1 MVLRKLKQLQDLGH
15 EIIIIIGDFTGKI
28 GDPTGKSRMRKFL
41 SDEEVL
47 QNAKTYEEQVFKIL
61 DKEKTTIKFNS
72 EWLSK
77 LTFGD
82 VLKLTASTTVARM
95 LEREDFKLRF
105 ENQRP
110 IYLNEFFYPLMQAFD
125 STAIEADI
133 EFGGTDQRF
142 NLLSGRN
149 LQKEIG
155 EEPQIVIKENGME
168 QTILQ
173 FVMDEIK
180 QNKRMIEDL
189 TKKQIEDEIQQG
201 NYNFNVQQIVH
212 DILQKLNN
220 QEVSLKDT
228 SSSHLSYMQIEY
240 YTLIAMACM
249 YGGMLGLT
257 AINNQLANMSAKGKR
272 VSVSPN
278 KKGILVLSSAL
289 GSYLVSLVGLAILLI
304 FLKFGLNVEFGSQW
318 LYIIILSLVGDL
330 AGISM
335 GIFIASVF
343 RVSEQAKTGINI
355 AISMFFSVLSG
366 MMGVTLKY
374 VIDKNIPIVN
384 LINPNNLITDGFYAL
399 YYYNTFNRYIRDIC
413 CLGVFIIVCLFIS
426 FRTLRRE
433 QYDYI

>member
-1 MVLRKLKQLQDLGH
+1 MKSLEEQLKIIKKGTLDIINEEELIKKLEKSIKENKPLKIKLGLDPSAPDIHLGHTVVLRKLKQLQDLGH

-61 DKEKTTIKFNS
+61 DKEKTTIEFNS

-155 EEPQIVIKENGME
+155 EEPQIVIMMPLIEGLDGK
-168 QTILQ
+168 
-173 FVMDEIK
+173 
-180 QNKRMIEDL
+180 NKMSKTL
-189 TKKQIEDEIQQG
+189 G
-201 NYNFNVQQIVH
+201 NYIGIYESAKSKYQKVMEIPDELIV
-212 DILQKLNN
+212 K
-220 QEVSLKDT
+220 
-228 SSSHLSYMQIEY
+228 Y
-240 YTLIAMACM
+240 YTL
-249 YGGMLGLT
+249 LT
-257 AINNQLANMSAKGKR
+257 DVDDEKIKEVEAKLKDESVNPRDIKMDLAREIVSLYHTEEEVEQAEERFKMIFQMGQKPKDIDTVNVSKEDFDLISTVVDKG
-272 VSVSPN
+272 
-278 KKGILVLSSAL
+278 
-289 GSYLVSLVGLAILLI
+289 LVSSKSEFRRLLLQGGIKINDKKITMEKDLPKEGEIVVQVGKK
-304 FLKFGLNVEFGSQW
+304 KF
-318 LYIIILSLVGDL
+318 
-330 AGISM
+330 M
-335 GIFIASVF
+335 
-343 RVSEQAKTGINI
+343 K
-355 AISMFFSVLSG
+355 
-366 MMGVTLKY
+366 
-374 VIDKNIPIVN
+374 
-384 LINPNNLITDGFYAL
+384 
-399 YYYNTFNRYIRDIC
+399 
-413 CLGVFIIVCLFIS
+413 IIVS
-426 FRTLRRE
+426 
-433 QYDYI
+433 

>member
-1 MVLRKLKQLQDLGH
+1 MKSLEEQLKIIKKGTLDIINEEELIKKLEKSIKENKPLKIKLGLDPSAPDIHLGHTVVLRKLKQLQDLGH

-61 DKEKTTIKFNS
+61 DKEKTAIKFNS

-155 EEPQIVIKENGME
+155 EEPQIVIMMPLIEGLDGK
-168 QTILQ
+168 
-173 FVMDEIK
+173 
-180 QNKRMIEDL
+180 NKMSKTL
-189 TKKQIEDEIQQG
+189 G
-201 NYNFNVQQIVH
+201 NYIGIYESAKSKYQKVMEIPDELIV
-212 DILQKLNN
+212 K
-220 QEVSLKDT
+220 
-228 SSSHLSYMQIEY
+228 Y
-240 YTLIAMACM
+240 YTL
-249 YGGMLGLT
+249 LT
-257 AINNQLANMSAKGKR
+257 DVDDEKIKEVEAKLKDESVNPRDIKMDLAREIVSLYHTEEEVEQAEERFKMIFQMGQKPKDMDTVNVSKEDFDLISTVVDKG
-272 VSVSPN
+272 
-278 KKGILVLSSAL
+278 
-289 GSYLVSLVGLAILLI
+289 LVSSKSEFRRLLLQGGIKINDKKITMEKDLPKEGEIVVQVGKK
-304 FLKFGLNVEFGSQW
+304 KF
-318 LYIIILSLVGDL
+318 
-330 AGISM
+330 M
-335 GIFIASVF
+335 
-343 RVSEQAKTGINI
+343 K
-355 AISMFFSVLSG
+355 
-366 MMGVTLKY
+366 
-374 VIDKNIPIVN
+374 
-384 LINPNNLITDGFYAL
+384 
-399 YYYNTFNRYIRDIC
+399 
-413 CLGVFIIVCLFIS
+413 IIVS
-426 FRTLRRE
+426 
-433 QYDYI
+433 

>member
-1 MVLRKLKQLQDLGH
+1 MKYLEEQLKIIKKGTLDIINEEELIKKLEKSIKENKPLKIKLGLDPSAPDIHLGHTVVLRKLKQLQDLGH

-82 VLKLTASTTVARM
+82 VLKLTGSTTVARM

-155 EEPQIVIKENGME
+155 EEPQIVIMMPLIEGLDGK
-168 QTILQ
+168 
-173 FVMDEIK
+173 
-180 QNKRMIEDL
+180 NKMSKTL
-189 TKKQIEDEIQQG
+189 G
-201 NYNFNVQQIVH
+201 NYIGIYESAKSKYQKVMEIPDELIV
-212 DILQKLNN
+212 K
-220 QEVSLKDT
+220 
-228 SSSHLSYMQIEY
+228 Y
-240 YTLIAMACM
+240 YTL
-249 YGGMLGLT
+249 LT
-257 AINNQLANMSAKGKR
+257 DVDDEKIKEVEANLKDKNVNPRDIKMDLAR
-272 VSVSPN
+272 
-278 KKGILVLSSAL
+278 
-289 GSYLVSLVGLAILLI
+289 
-304 FLKFGLNVEFGSQW
+304 E
-318 LYIIILSLVGDL
+318 ILSLYHTEEEV
-330 AGISM
+330 
-335 GIFIASVF
+335 
-343 RVSEQAKTGINI
+343 EQAEERFKMIFQMGQKPKDMDTVNVSKEDFDLISTVVDKGLVSSKSEFRRLLLQGGIKIN
-355 AISMFFSVLSG
+355 
-366 MMGVTLKY
+366 
-374 VIDKNIPIVN
+374 DKKITMEKDLPKEGEIVVQV
-384 LINPNNLITDGFYAL
+384 GKKKFMK
-399 YYYNTFNRYIRDIC
+399 
-413 CLGVFIIVCLFIS
+413 IIVS
-426 FRTLRRE
+426 
-433 QYDYI
+433 

>member
-1 MVLRKLKQLQDLGH
+1 MKSLEEQLKIIKKGTLDIINEEELIKKLEKSIKENKPLKIKLGLDPSAPDIHLGHTVVLRKLKQLQDLGH
-15 EIIIIIGDFTGKI
+15 EIIIISGDFTGKI

-155 EEPQIVIKENGME
+155 EEPQVVIMMPLIEGLDGK
-168 QTILQ
+168 
-173 FVMDEIK
+173 
-180 QNKRMIEDL
+180 NKMSKTL
-189 TKKQIEDEIQQG
+189 G
-201 NYNFNVQQIVH
+201 NYIGIYESAKSKYQKVMEIPDELIV
-212 DILQKLNN
+212 K
-220 QEVSLKDT
+220 
-228 SSSHLSYMQIEY
+228 Y
-240 YTLIAMACM
+240 YTL
-249 YGGMLGLT
+249 LT
-257 AINNQLANMSAKGKR
+257 DVDDEKIKEVEAKLKDKNVNPRDIKMDLAR
-272 VSVSPN
+272 
-278 KKGILVLSSAL
+278 
-289 GSYLVSLVGLAILLI
+289 
-304 FLKFGLNVEFGSQW
+304 E
-318 LYIIILSLVGDL
+318 ILSLYHTEEEV
-330 AGISM
+330 
-335 GIFIASVF
+335 
-343 RVSEQAKTGINI
+343 EQAEERFKMIFQMGQKPKDMDTVNVSKEDFDLISTVVDKGLVSSKSEFRRLLLQGGIKIN
-355 AISMFFSVLSG
+355 
-366 MMGVTLKY
+366 
-374 VIDKNIPIVN
+374 DKKITMEKDLPKEGEIVVQV
-384 LINPNNLITDGFYAL
+384 GKKKFMK
-399 YYYNTFNRYIRDIC
+399 
-413 CLGVFIIVCLFIS
+413 IVVK
-426 FRTLRRE
+426 
-433 QYDYI
+433 

>member
-1 MVLRKLKQLQDLGH
+1 MKSLEEQLKIIKKGTLDIINEEELIKKLEKSIKENKPLKIKLGLDPSAPDIHLGHTVVLRKLKQLQDLGH

-82 VLKLTASTTVARM
+82 VLKLTGSTTVARM

-155 EEPQIVIKENGME
+155 EEPQVVIMMPLIEGLDGK
-168 QTILQ
+168 
-173 FVMDEIK
+173 
-180 QNKRMIEDL
+180 NKMSKTL
-189 TKKQIEDEIQQG
+189 G
-201 NYNFNVQQIVH
+201 NYIGIYESAKSKYQKVMEIPDELIV
-212 DILQKLNN
+212 K
-220 QEVSLKDT
+220 
-228 SSSHLSYMQIEY
+228 Y
-240 YTLIAMACM
+240 YTL
-249 YGGMLGLT
+249 LT
-257 AINNQLANMSAKGKR
+257 DVDDEKIKEVEANLKDKNVNPRDIKMDLAR
-272 VSVSPN
+272 
-278 KKGILVLSSAL
+278 
-289 GSYLVSLVGLAILLI
+289 
-304 FLKFGLNVEFGSQW
+304 E
-318 LYIIILSLVGDL
+318 ILSLYHTEEAV
-330 AGISM
+330 
-335 GIFIASVF
+335 
-343 RVSEQAKTGINI
+343 EQAEERFKMIFQMGQKPKDMDTVNVSKENFDLISTVVDKGLVSSKSEFRRLLLQGGVKIN
-355 AISMFFSVLSG
+355 
-366 MMGVTLKY
+366 
-374 VIDKNIPIVN
+374 DKKITMEKDLPKEGEIVVQV
-384 LINPNNLITDGFYAL
+384 GKKKFMK
-399 YYYNTFNRYIRDIC
+399 
-413 CLGVFIIVCLFIS
+413 IIVS
-426 FRTLRRE
+426 
-433 QYDYI
+433 

>member
-1 MVLRKLKQLQDLGH
+1 MKSLEEQLKIIKKGTLDIINEEELIKKLDKSIKENKPLKIKLGLDPSAPDIHLGHTVVLRKLKQLQDLGH

-155 EEPQIVIKENGME
+155 EEPQIVIMMPLIEGLDGK
-168 QTILQ
+168 
-173 FVMDEIK
+173 
-180 QNKRMIEDL
+180 NKMSKTL
-189 TKKQIEDEIQQG
+189 G
-201 NYNFNVQQIVH
+201 NYIGIYESAKSKYQKVMEIPDELIV
-212 DILQKLNN
+212 K
-220 QEVSLKDT
+220 
-228 SSSHLSYMQIEY
+228 Y
-240 YTLIAMACM
+240 YTL
-249 YGGMLGLT
+249 LT
-257 AINNQLANMSAKGKR
+257 DVDDEKIKEVEAKLKDESVNPRDIKMDLAREIVSLYHTEEEVEQAEERFKMIFQMGQKPKDIDTVNISKEDFDLISTVVDKG
-272 VSVSPN
+272 
-278 KKGILVLSSAL
+278 
-289 GSYLVSLVGLAILLI
+289 LVSSKSEFRRLLLQGGIKINDKKITMEKDLPKEGEIVVQVGKK
-304 FLKFGLNVEFGSQW
+304 KF
-318 LYIIILSLVGDL
+318 
-330 AGISM
+330 M
-335 GIFIASVF
+335 
-343 RVSEQAKTGINI
+343 K
-355 AISMFFSVLSG
+355 
-366 MMGVTLKY
+366 
-374 VIDKNIPIVN
+374 
-384 LINPNNLITDGFYAL
+384 
-399 YYYNTFNRYIRDIC
+399 
-413 CLGVFIIVCLFIS
+413 IIVS
-426 FRTLRRE
+426 
-433 QYDYI
+433 

>member
-1 MVLRKLKQLQDLGH
+1 MKSLEEQLKIIKKGTLDIINEEELIKKLEKSIKENKPLKIKLGLDPSAPDIHLGHTVVLRKLKQLQDLGH

-155 EEPQIVIKENGME
+155 EEPQIVIMMPLIEGLDGK
-168 QTILQ
+168 
-173 FVMDEIK
+173 
-180 QNKRMIEDL
+180 NKMSKTL
-189 TKKQIEDEIQQG
+189 G
-201 NYNFNVQQIVH
+201 NYIGIYESAKSKYQKVMEIPDELIV
-212 DILQKLNN
+212 K
-220 QEVSLKDT
+220 
-228 SSSHLSYMQIEY
+228 Y
-240 YTLIAMACM
+240 YTL
-249 YGGMLGLT
+249 LT
-257 AINNQLANMSAKGKR
+257 DVDDEKIKEVEAKLKDESVNPRDIKMDLAREIVSLYHTEEEVEQAEERFKMIFQMGQKPKDMDTVNVSKEDFDLISTVVDKG
-272 VSVSPN
+272 
-278 KKGILVLSSAL
+278 
-289 GSYLVSLVGLAILLI
+289 LVSSKSEFRRLLLQGGVKINDKKITMEKDLPKEGEIVVQVGKK
-304 FLKFGLNVEFGSQW
+304 KF
-318 LYIIILSLVGDL
+318 
-330 AGISM
+330 M
-335 GIFIASVF
+335 
-343 RVSEQAKTGINI
+343 K
-355 AISMFFSVLSG
+355 
-366 MMGVTLKY
+366 
-374 VIDKNIPIVN
+374 
-384 LINPNNLITDGFYAL
+384 
-399 YYYNTFNRYIRDIC
+399 
-413 CLGVFIIVCLFIS
+413 IIVS
-426 FRTLRRE
+426 
-433 QYDYI
+433 

>member
-1 MVLRKLKQLQDLGH
+1 MKSLEEQLKIIKKGTLDIINEEELIKKLEKSIKENKPLKIKLGLDPSAPDIHLGHTVVLRKLKQLQDLGH

-155 EEPQIVIKENGME
+155 EEPQIVIMMPLIEGLDGK
-168 QTILQ
+168 
-173 FVMDEIK
+173 
-180 QNKRMIEDL
+180 NKMSKTL
-189 TKKQIEDEIQQG
+189 G
-201 NYNFNVQQIVH
+201 NYIGIYESAKSKYQKVMEIPDELIV
-212 DILQKLNN
+212 K
-220 QEVSLKDT
+220 
-228 SSSHLSYMQIEY
+228 Y
-240 YTLIAMACM
+240 YTL
-249 YGGMLGLT
+249 LT
-257 AINNQLANMSAKGKR
+257 DVDDEKIKEVEAKLKDESVNPRDIKMDLAR
-272 VSVSPN
+272 EIVSLYHTEEEVEQAEERFKMIFQMGQKPKDIDTVNVS
-278 KKGILVLSSAL
+278 KEDFDLISTVVDRG
-289 GSYLVSLVGLAILLI
+289 LVSSKSEFRRLLLQGGIKINDKKITMEKDLPKEGEIVVQVGKK
-304 FLKFGLNVEFGSQW
+304 KF
-318 LYIIILSLVGDL
+318 
-330 AGISM
+330 M
-335 GIFIASVF
+335 
-343 RVSEQAKTGINI
+343 K
-355 AISMFFSVLSG
+355 
-366 MMGVTLKY
+366 
-374 VIDKNIPIVN
+374 
-384 LINPNNLITDGFYAL
+384 
-399 YYYNTFNRYIRDIC
+399 
-413 CLGVFIIVCLFIS
+413 IIVS
-426 FRTLRRE
+426 
-433 QYDYI
+433 

>member
-1 MVLRKLKQLQDLGH
+1 MKSLEEQLKIIKKGTLDIINEEELIKKLEKSIKENKPLKIKLGLDPSAPDIHLGHTVVLRKLKQLQDLGH

-82 VLKLTASTTVARM
+82 VLKLTGSTTVARM

-155 EEPQIVIKENGME
+155 EEPQIVIMMPLIEGLDGK
-168 QTILQ
+168 
-173 FVMDEIK
+173 
-180 QNKRMIEDL
+180 NKMSKTL
-189 TKKQIEDEIQQG
+189 G
-201 NYNFNVQQIVH
+201 NYIGIYESAKSKYQKVMEIPDELIV
-212 DILQKLNN
+212 K
-220 QEVSLKDT
+220 
-228 SSSHLSYMQIEY
+228 Y
-240 YTLIAMACM
+240 YTL
-249 YGGMLGLT
+249 LT
-257 AINNQLANMSAKGKR
+257 DVDDEKIKEVEAKLKDESVNPRDIKMDLAREIVSLYHTEEEVEQAEERFKMIFQMGQKPKDMDTVNVSKEDFDLISIVVDKG
-272 VSVSPN
+272 
-278 KKGILVLSSAL
+278 
-289 GSYLVSLVGLAILLI
+289 LVSSKSEFRRLLLQGGIKINDKKITMEKDLPKEGEIVVQVGKK
-304 FLKFGLNVEFGSQW
+304 KF
-318 LYIIILSLVGDL
+318 
-330 AGISM
+330 M
-335 GIFIASVF
+335 
-343 RVSEQAKTGINI
+343 K
-355 AISMFFSVLSG
+355 
-366 MMGVTLKY
+366 
-374 VIDKNIPIVN
+374 
-384 LINPNNLITDGFYAL
+384 
-399 YYYNTFNRYIRDIC
+399 
-413 CLGVFIIVCLFIS
+413 IIVS
-426 FRTLRRE
+426 
-433 QYDYI
+433 

>member
-1 MVLRKLKQLQDLGH
+1 MKSLEEQLKIIKKGTLDIINEEELIKKLEKSIKENKPLKIKLGLDPSAPDIHLGHTVVLRKLKQLQDLGH

-82 VLKLTASTTVARM
+82 VLKLTGSTTVARM

-155 EEPQIVIKENGME
+155 EEPQIVIMMPLIEGLDGK
-168 QTILQ
+168 
-173 FVMDEIK
+173 
-180 QNKRMIEDL
+180 NKMSKSL
-189 TKKQIEDEIQQG
+189 G
-201 NYNFNVQQIVH
+201 NYIGIYESAKSKYQKVMEIPDELIV
-212 DILQKLNN
+212 K
-220 QEVSLKDT
+220 
-228 SSSHLSYMQIEY
+228 Y
-240 YTLIAMACM
+240 YTL
-249 YGGMLGLT
+249 LT
-257 AINNQLANMSAKGKR
+257 DVDSEKIKEVEAKLKDNSVNPRDIKMDLAREIVSLYHTKEEVEQAEERFKMIFQMGQKPKDIDTVNVSKEDFDLISTVVYKG
-272 VSVSPN
+272 
-278 KKGILVLSSAL
+278 
-289 GSYLVSLVGLAILLI
+289 LVSSKSEFRRLLLQGGIKINDKKITMEKDLPKEGEIVVQVGKK
-304 FLKFGLNVEFGSQW
+304 KF
-318 LYIIILSLVGDL
+318 
-330 AGISM
+330 M
-335 GIFIASVF
+335 
-343 RVSEQAKTGINI
+343 K
-355 AISMFFSVLSG
+355 
-366 MMGVTLKY
+366 
-374 VIDKNIPIVN
+374 
-384 LINPNNLITDGFYAL
+384 
-399 YYYNTFNRYIRDIC
+399 
-413 CLGVFIIVCLFIS
+413 IIVF
-426 FRTLRRE
+426 
-433 QYDYI
+433 

>member
-1 MVLRKLKQLQDLGH
+1 MKSLEEQLKIIKKGTLDIINEEELIKKLEKSIKENKPLKIKLGLDPSAPDIHLGHTVVLRKLKQLQDLGH

-155 EEPQIVIKENGME
+155 EEPQIVIMMPLIEGLDGK
-168 QTILQ
+168 
-173 FVMDEIK
+173 
-180 QNKRMIEDL
+180 NKMSKTL
-189 TKKQIEDEIQQG
+189 G
-201 NYNFNVQQIVH
+201 NYIGIYESAKSKYQKVMEIPDELIV
-212 DILQKLNN
+212 K
-220 QEVSLKDT
+220 
-228 SSSHLSYMQIEY
+228 Y
-240 YTLIAMACM
+240 YTL
-249 YGGMLGLT
+249 LT
-257 AINNQLANMSAKGKR
+257 DVDDEKIKEVEAKLKDESVNPRDIKMDLAREIVSLYHTEEEVEQAEERFKMIFQMGQKPKDIDTVNVSKEDFDLISTVVDKG
-272 VSVSPN
+272 
-278 KKGILVLSSAL
+278 
-289 GSYLVSLVGLAILLI
+289 LVSSKNEFRRLLPQGGIKINDKKITMEKDLPKEGEIVVQVGKK
-304 FLKFGLNVEFGSQW
+304 KF
-318 LYIIILSLVGDL
+318 
-330 AGISM
+330 M
-335 GIFIASVF
+335 
-343 RVSEQAKTGINI
+343 K
-355 AISMFFSVLSG
+355 
-366 MMGVTLKY
+366 
-374 VIDKNIPIVN
+374 
-384 LINPNNLITDGFYAL
+384 
-399 YYYNTFNRYIRDIC
+399 
-413 CLGVFIIVCLFIS
+413 IIVS
-426 FRTLRRE
+426 
-433 QYDYI
+433 

>member
-1 MVLRKLKQLQDLGH
+1 MKSLEEQLKIIKKGTLDIINEEELIKKLEKSIKENKPLKIKLGLDPSAPDIHLGHTVVLRKLKQLQDLGH

-82 VLKLTASTTVARM
+82 VLKLTGSTTVARM

-155 EEPQIVIKENGME
+155 EEPQIVIMMPLIEGLDGK
-168 QTILQ
+168 
-173 FVMDEIK
+173 
-180 QNKRMIEDL
+180 NKMSKTL
-189 TKKQIEDEIQQG
+189 G
-201 NYNFNVQQIVH
+201 NYIGIYESAKSKYQKVMEIPDELIV
-212 DILQKLNN
+212 K
-220 QEVSLKDT
+220 
-228 SSSHLSYMQIEY
+228 Y
-240 YTLIAMACM
+240 YTL
-249 YGGMLGLT
+249 LT
-257 AINNQLANMSAKGKR
+257 DVDDEKIKEVEAKLKDESVNPRDIKMDLAREIVSLYHTEEEVEQAEERFKMIFQMGQKPKDIDTVNVSKEDFDLISTVVDKG
-272 VSVSPN
+272 
-278 KKGILVLSSAL
+278 
-289 GSYLVSLVGLAILLI
+289 LVSSKSEFRRLLLQGGIKINDKKITMEKDLPKEGEIVVQVGKK
-304 FLKFGLNVEFGSQW
+304 KF
-318 LYIIILSLVGDL
+318 
-330 AGISM
+330 M
-335 GIFIASVF
+335 
-343 RVSEQAKTGINI
+343 K
-355 AISMFFSVLSG
+355 
-366 MMGVTLKY
+366 
-374 VIDKNIPIVN
+374 
-384 LINPNNLITDGFYAL
+384 
-399 YYYNTFNRYIRDIC
+399 
-413 CLGVFIIVCLFIS
+413 IIVS
-426 FRTLRRE
+426 
-433 QYDYI
+433 

>member
-1 MVLRKLKQLQDLGH
+1 MKSLEEQLKIIKKGTLDIINEEELIKKLEKSIKENKPLKIKLGLDPSAPDIHLGHTVVLRKLKQLQDLGH

-155 EEPQIVIKENGME
+155 EEPQIVIMMPLIEGLDGK
-168 QTILQ
+168 
-173 FVMDEIK
+173 
-180 QNKRMIEDL
+180 NKMSKTL
-189 TKKQIEDEIQQG
+189 G
-201 NYNFNVQQIVH
+201 NYIGIYESAKSKYQKVMEIPDELIV
-212 DILQKLNN
+212 K
-220 QEVSLKDT
+220 
-228 SSSHLSYMQIEY
+228 Y
-240 YTLIAMACM
+240 YTL
-249 YGGMLGLT
+249 LT
-257 AINNQLANMSAKGKR
+257 DVDDEIIKEVEAKLKDESVNPRDIKMDLAREIVSLYHTEEEVEQAEERFKMIFQMGQKPTDIDTVNVSKEDFDLISTVVDKG
-272 VSVSPN
+272 
-278 KKGILVLSSAL
+278 
-289 GSYLVSLVGLAILLI
+289 LVSSKSEFRRLLLQGGIKINDKKITMEKDLPKEGEIVVQVGKK
-304 FLKFGLNVEFGSQW
+304 KF
-318 LYIIILSLVGDL
+318 
-330 AGISM
+330 M
-335 GIFIASVF
+335 
-343 RVSEQAKTGINI
+343 K
-355 AISMFFSVLSG
+355 
-366 MMGVTLKY
+366 
-374 VIDKNIPIVN
+374 
-384 LINPNNLITDGFYAL
+384 
-399 YYYNTFNRYIRDIC
+399 
-413 CLGVFIIVCLFIS
+413 IIVS
-426 FRTLRRE
+426 
-433 QYDYI
+433 

>member
-1 MVLRKLKQLQDLGH
+1 MKSLEEQLKIIKKGTLDIINEEELIKKLEKSIKENKPLKIKLGLDPSAPDIHLGHTVVLRKLKQLQDLGH

-82 VLKLTASTTVARM
+82 VLKLTGSTTVARM

-155 EEPQIVIKENGME
+155 EEPQIVIMMPLIEGLDGK
-168 QTILQ
+168 
-173 FVMDEIK
+173 
-180 QNKRMIEDL
+180 NKMSKTL
-189 TKKQIEDEIQQG
+189 G
-201 NYNFNVQQIVH
+201 NYIGIYESAKSKYQKVMEIPDELIV
-212 DILQKLNN
+212 K
-220 QEVSLKDT
+220 
-228 SSSHLSYMQIEY
+228 Y
-240 YTLIAMACM
+240 YTL
-249 YGGMLGLT
+249 LT
-257 AINNQLANMSAKGKR
+257 DVDDEKIKEVEAKLKDKNVNPRDIKMDLAR
-272 VSVSPN
+272 
-278 KKGILVLSSAL
+278 
-289 GSYLVSLVGLAILLI
+289 
-304 FLKFGLNVEFGSQW
+304 E
-318 LYIIILSLVGDL
+318 ILSLYHTEEEV
-330 AGISM
+330 
-335 GIFIASVF
+335 
-343 RVSEQAKTGINI
+343 EQAEERFKMIFQMGQKPKDMDTVNVSKEDFDLISTVVDKGLVSSKSEFRRLLLQGGIKIN
-355 AISMFFSVLSG
+355 
-366 MMGVTLKY
+366 
-374 VIDKNIPIVN
+374 DKKITMEKDLPKEGEIVVQV
-384 LINPNNLITDGFYAL
+384 GKKKFMK
-399 YYYNTFNRYIRDIC
+399 
-413 CLGVFIIVCLFIS
+413 IIVS
-426 FRTLRRE
+426 
-433 QYDYI
+433 

>member
-1 MVLRKLKQLQDLGH
+1 MKSLEEQLKIIKKGTLDIINEEELIKKLEKSIKENKPLKIKLGLDPSAPDIHLGHTVVLRKLKQLQDLGH

-155 EEPQIVIKENGME
+155 EEPQVVIMMPLIEGLDGK
-168 QTILQ
+168 
-173 FVMDEIK
+173 
-180 QNKRMIEDL
+180 NKMSKTL
-189 TKKQIEDEIQQG
+189 G
-201 NYNFNVQQIVH
+201 NYIGIYESAKSKYQKVMEIPDELIV
-212 DILQKLNN
+212 K
-220 QEVSLKDT
+220 
-228 SSSHLSYMQIEY
+228 Y
-240 YTLIAMACM
+240 YTLLTDVDDEIIKEVEAKLKDESVNPRDIKMDLAREIVSLYHTEEEVEQAEERFKMIFQMAQKPKDIDTVNVSKEDFD
-249 YGGMLGLT
+249 LIST
-257 AINNQLANMSAKGKR
+257 VVDKG
-272 VSVSPN
+272 
-278 KKGILVLSSAL
+278 
-289 GSYLVSLVGLAILLI
+289 LVSSKSEFRRLLPQGGIKINDKKITMEKDLPKEGEIVVQVGKK
-304 FLKFGLNVEFGSQW
+304 KF
-318 LYIIILSLVGDL
+318 
-330 AGISM
+330 M
-335 GIFIASVF
+335 
-343 RVSEQAKTGINI
+343 K
-355 AISMFFSVLSG
+355 
-366 MMGVTLKY
+366 
-374 VIDKNIPIVN
+374 
-384 LINPNNLITDGFYAL
+384 
-399 YYYNTFNRYIRDIC
+399 
-413 CLGVFIIVCLFIS
+413 IIVS
-426 FRTLRRE
+426 
-433 QYDYI
+433 

>member
-1 MVLRKLKQLQDLGH
+1 MKSLEEQLKIIKKGTLDIINEEELIKKLEKSIKENKPLKIKLGLDPSAPDIHLGHTVVLRKLKQLQDLGH

-155 EEPQIVIKENGME
+155 EEPQIVIMMPLIEGLDGK
-168 QTILQ
+168 
-173 FVMDEIK
+173 
-180 QNKRMIEDL
+180 NKMSKTL
-189 TKKQIEDEIQQG
+189 G
-201 NYNFNVQQIVH
+201 NYIGIYESAKSKYQKVMEIPDELIV
-212 DILQKLNN
+212 K
-220 QEVSLKDT
+220 
-228 SSSHLSYMQIEY
+228 Y
-240 YTLIAMACM
+240 YTL
-249 YGGMLGLT
+249 LT
-257 AINNQLANMSAKGKR
+257 DVDDEKIKEVEAKLKDESVNPRDIKMDLAREIVSLYHTEEEVEQAEERFKMIFQMGQKPKDMDTVNVSKEDFDLISIVVDKG
-272 VSVSPN
+272 
-278 KKGILVLSSAL
+278 
-289 GSYLVSLVGLAILLI
+289 LVSSKSEFRRLLLQGGIKINDKKMTMEKDLPKEGEIVVQVGKK
-304 FLKFGLNVEFGSQW
+304 KF
-318 LYIIILSLVGDL
+318 
-330 AGISM
+330 M
-335 GIFIASVF
+335 
-343 RVSEQAKTGINI
+343 K
-355 AISMFFSVLSG
+355 
-366 MMGVTLKY
+366 
-374 VIDKNIPIVN
+374 
-384 LINPNNLITDGFYAL
+384 
-399 YYYNTFNRYIRDIC
+399 
-413 CLGVFIIVCLFIS
+413 IIVS
-426 FRTLRRE
+426 
-433 QYDYI
+433 

>member
-1 MVLRKLKQLQDLGH
+1 MKSLEEQLKIIKKGTLDIINEEELIKKLEKSIKENKPLKIKLGLDPSAPDIHLGHTVVLRKLKQLQDLGH

-155 EEPQIVIKENGME
+155 EEPQIVIMMPLIEGLDGK
-168 QTILQ
+168 
-173 FVMDEIK
+173 
-180 QNKRMIEDL
+180 NKMSKTL
-189 TKKQIEDEIQQG
+189 G
-201 NYNFNVQQIVH
+201 NYIGIYESAKSKYQKVMEIPDELIV
-212 DILQKLNN
+212 K
-220 QEVSLKDT
+220 
-228 SSSHLSYMQIEY
+228 Y
-240 YTLIAMACM
+240 YTL
-249 YGGMLGLT
+249 LT
-257 AINNQLANMSAKGKR
+257 DVDDEKIKEVEAKLKDESINPRDIKMDLAREIVSLYHTEEEVEQAEERFKMIFQMGQKPKDMDTVNVSKEDFDLISIVVDKG
-272 VSVSPN
+272 
-278 KKGILVLSSAL
+278 
-289 GSYLVSLVGLAILLI
+289 LVSSKSEFRRLLLQGGIKINDKKITMEKDLPKEGEIVVQVGKK
-304 FLKFGLNVEFGSQW
+304 KF
-318 LYIIILSLVGDL
+318 
-330 AGISM
+330 M
-335 GIFIASVF
+335 
-343 RVSEQAKTGINI
+343 K
-355 AISMFFSVLSG
+355 
-366 MMGVTLKY
+366 
-374 VIDKNIPIVN
+374 
-384 LINPNNLITDGFYAL
+384 
-399 YYYNTFNRYIRDIC
+399 
-413 CLGVFIIVCLFIS
+413 IIVS
-426 FRTLRRE
+426 
-433 QYDYI
+433 

>member
-1 MVLRKLKQLQDLGH
+1 MKSLEEQLKIIKKGTLDIINEEELIKKLEKSIKENKPLKIKLGLDPSAPDIHLGHTVVLRKLKQLQDLGH

-149 LQKEIG
+149 LRKEIG
-155 EEPQIVIKENGME
+155 EEPQIVIMMPLIEGLDGK
-168 QTILQ
+168 
-173 FVMDEIK
+173 
-180 QNKRMIEDL
+180 NKMSKTL
-189 TKKQIEDEIQQG
+189 G
-201 NYNFNVQQIVH
+201 NYIGIYESAKSKYQKVMEIPDELIV
-212 DILQKLNN
+212 K
-220 QEVSLKDT
+220 
-228 SSSHLSYMQIEY
+228 Y
-240 YTLIAMACM
+240 YTL
-249 YGGMLGLT
+249 LT
-257 AINNQLANMSAKGKR
+257 DVDDEKIKEVEAKLKDESVNPRDIKMDLAREIVSLYHTEEEVEQAEERFKMIFQMGQKPKDIDTVNVSKEDFDLISTVVDKG
-272 VSVSPN
+272 
-278 KKGILVLSSAL
+278 
-289 GSYLVSLVGLAILLI
+289 LVSSKSEFRRLLLQGGIKINDKKITMEKDLPKEGEIVVQVGKK
-304 FLKFGLNVEFGSQW
+304 KF
-318 LYIIILSLVGDL
+318 
-330 AGISM
+330 M
-335 GIFIASVF
+335 
-343 RVSEQAKTGINI
+343 K
-355 AISMFFSVLSG
+355 
-366 MMGVTLKY
+366 
-374 VIDKNIPIVN
+374 
-384 LINPNNLITDGFYAL
+384 
-399 YYYNTFNRYIRDIC
+399 
-413 CLGVFIIVCLFIS
+413 IIVS
-426 FRTLRRE
+426 
-433 QYDYI
+433 

>member
-1 MVLRKLKQLQDLGH
+1 MKSLEEQLKIIKKGTLDIINEEELIKKLEKSIKKNKPLKIKLGLDPSAPDIHLGHTVVLRKLKQLQDLGH

-155 EEPQIVIKENGME
+155 EEPQVVIMMPLIEGLDGK
-168 QTILQ
+168 
-173 FVMDEIK
+173 
-180 QNKRMIEDL
+180 NKMSKTL
-189 TKKQIEDEIQQG
+189 G
-201 NYNFNVQQIVH
+201 NYIGIYESAKSKYQKVMEIPDELIV
-212 DILQKLNN
+212 K
-220 QEVSLKDT
+220 
-228 SSSHLSYMQIEY
+228 Y
-240 YTLIAMACM
+240 YTL
-249 YGGMLGLT
+249 LT
-257 AINNQLANMSAKGKR
+257 DVDDEIIKEVEAKLKDESVNPRDIKMDLAREIVSLYHTEEEVEQAEERFKMIFQMGQKPKDIDTVNVSKEDFDLISTVVDKG
-272 VSVSPN
+272 
-278 KKGILVLSSAL
+278 
-289 GSYLVSLVGLAILLI
+289 LVSSKSEFRRLLPQGGIKINDKKITMEKDLPKEGEIVVQVGKK
-304 FLKFGLNVEFGSQW
+304 KF
-318 LYIIILSLVGDL
+318 
-330 AGISM
+330 M
-335 GIFIASVF
+335 
-343 RVSEQAKTGINI
+343 K
-355 AISMFFSVLSG
+355 
-366 MMGVTLKY
+366 
-374 VIDKNIPIVN
+374 
-384 LINPNNLITDGFYAL
+384 
-399 YYYNTFNRYIRDIC
+399 
-413 CLGVFIIVCLFIS
+413 IIVS
-426 FRTLRRE
+426 
-433 QYDYI
+433 

>member
-1 MVLRKLKQLQDLGH
+1 MKSLEEQLKIIKKGTLDIINEEELIKKLEKSIKENKPLKIKLGLDPSAPDIHLGHTVVLRKLKQLQDLGH

-82 VLKLTASTTVARM
+82 VLKLTGSTTVARM

-155 EEPQIVIKENGME
+155 EEPQIVIMMPLIEGLDGK
-168 QTILQ
+168 
-173 FVMDEIK
+173 
-180 QNKRMIEDL
+180 NKMSKTL
-189 TKKQIEDEIQQG
+189 G
-201 NYNFNVQQIVH
+201 NYIGIYESAKSKYQKVMEIPDELIV
-212 DILQKLNN
+212 K
-220 QEVSLKDT
+220 
-228 SSSHLSYMQIEY
+228 Y
-240 YTLIAMACM
+240 YTL
-249 YGGMLGLT
+249 LT
-257 AINNQLANMSAKGKR
+257 DVDDEKIKEVEAKLKDESVNPRDIKMDLAREIVSLYHTEEEVEQAEERFKMIFQMGQKPKDMDTVNVSKEDFDLISTVVDKG
-272 VSVSPN
+272 
-278 KKGILVLSSAL
+278 
-289 GSYLVSLVGLAILLI
+289 LVSSKSEFRRLLLQGGRLAKRGRNCSSSWKEKIY
-304 FLKFGLNVEFGSQW
+304 ED
-318 LYIIILSLVGDL
+318 Y
-330 AGISM
+330 
-335 GIFIASVF
+335 
-343 RVSEQAKTGINI
+343 
-355 AISMFFSVLSG
+355 SVL
-366 MMGVTLKY
+366 
-374 VIDKNIPIVN
+374 
-384 LINPNNLITDGFYAL
+384 NN
-399 YYYNTFNRYIRDIC
+399 
-413 CLGVFIIVCLFIS
+413 
-426 FRTLRRE
+426 
-433 QYDYI
+433 